1 MLQLEIGA
9 LDLFEEETSTF
20 YVLDPTTI
28 QMEHSL
34 LSISRWEAEWKKP
47 FFAREA
53 HTEEQWI
60 SYFKYMTITRNVDPL
75 VYTYLSEANRKA
87 ITDYISDPMT
97 ATSVNNGTS
106 SSNSIVTSEVIYG
119 WLVSLQI
126 PFEVEKWHIN
136 RLTML
141 VQVVNASMSK
151 GKKLPMS
158 EVYSQQREIN
168 AMRRAAHNS
177 KG

>member
-1 MLQLEIGA
+1 
-9 LDLFEEETSTF
+9 
-20 YVLDPTTI
+20 
-28 QMEHSL
+28 
-34 LSISRWEAEWKKP
+34 
-47 FFAREA
+47 
-53 HTEEQWI
+53 
-60 SYFKYMTITRNVDPL
+60 MTITRNVDPL
-75 VYTYLSEANRKA
+75 VYTYLSEENRKA

-97 ATSVNNGTS
+97 ATTVNNGTS

>member
-75 VYTYLSEANRKA
+75 VYTYLSEENRKA
-87 ITDYISDPMT
+87 ITDYI
-97 ATSVNNGTS
+97 
-106 SSNSIVTSEVIYG
+106 
-119 WLVSLQI
+119 LSLI
-126 PFEVEKWHIN
+126 HI
-136 RLTML
+136 
-141 VQVVNASMSK
+141 
-151 GKKLPMS
+151 
-158 EVYSQQREIN
+158 
-168 AMRRAAHNS
+168 
-177 KG
+177 